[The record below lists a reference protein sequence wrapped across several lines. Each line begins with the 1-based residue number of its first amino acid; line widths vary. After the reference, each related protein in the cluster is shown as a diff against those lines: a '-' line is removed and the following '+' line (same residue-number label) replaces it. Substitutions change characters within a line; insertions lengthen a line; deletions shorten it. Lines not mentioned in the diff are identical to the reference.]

1 MEWLASCHLA
11 SLACRECPAVITMGK
26 IAMANLLFVVSSLF
40 GEDSQSRLIAAAFI
54 DRWRRTHPC
63 TSVVERALTAD
74 SIPHLSLGA
83 LAAAMTPA
91 DARGAAEH
99 EAAALADALIA
110 EVEAADVIVIAAPM
124 YNFSIPSTLKA
135 WIDHIARA
143 GRTFRYGAAGAEGL
157 LRGKKVFVV
166 TGRGGVY
173 SGDSPA
179 RAMDFQ
185 EPYLRAM
192 LGFLGLDDVTFI
204 HVEGLKV
211 SPEAAAGG
219 LARARRA
226 VGDLLPA
233 ATAA

>member
-1 MEWLASCHLA
+1 
-11 SLACRECPAVITMGK
+11 
-26 IAMANLLFVVSSLF
+26 MAKLLFVASSLF
-40 GEDSQSRLIAAAFI
+40 GEGSQSRLIAAEFV
-54 DRWRRTHPC
+54 DRWRRSHPR
-63 TSVVERALTAD
+63 TTVVERELMAD
-74 SIPHLSLGA
+74 SIPHLSLAALTAA
-83 LAAAMTPA
+83 LAPA
-91 DARGAAEH
+91 DARGAAEQQ
-99 EAAALADALIA
+99 AAALADTLIA

-135 WIDHIARA
+135 WIDHITRA

-157 LRGKKVFVV
+157 LKGKKVFIV

-179 RAMDFQ
+179 RGMDFQ

-192 LGFLGLDDVTFI
+192 LGFLGLDDITFI

-211 SPEAAAGG
+211 SPEAAASG
-219 LARARRA
+219 LERARKSI
-226 VGDLLPA
+226 GDLLPI